1 MKCAEADT
9 FIHAYVDGEL
19 AGVDRESYEQ
29 HLHECE
35 TCSHACRLQGRFKA
49 AIRGHLARP
58 PMPARLRL
66 RIEDALALAP
76 AIKRRWIW
84 HTYPRL
90 VPAAAA
96 AVVLV
101 VVLGAARN
109 GRSPVVLQQALRTY
123 HAAMPMD
130 VVDSNCSSI
139 VNWFRGKV
147 DFSVPQPRNARACQG
162 GRLVN
167 VQDRFG
173 AYFVYQVPSG
183 HRVTLMVFSAEGE
196 TLDGPRRRV
205 LADREV
211 YFGSG
216 RGASTAAYRD
226 RDGLYYVLTA
236 DVDEDA
242 LSNLVEA
249 ALHAHQPPVAAPTV
263 QAVGATTH

>member
-1 MKCAEADT
+1 MKCADADT

-19 AGVDRESYEQ
+19 AGVDRDSYER
-29 HLHECE
+29 HLLECDS
-35 TCSHACRLQGRFKA
+35 CSHSCRLQGRFKA
-49 AIRGHLARP
+49 AVRGHLARP
-58 PMPARLRL
+58 PLPAGLRL

-76 AIKRRWIW
+76 AIRRRFIW

-101 VVLGAARN
+101 AVLGAARSH
-109 GRSPVVLQQALRTY
+109 RSPLVLEQALRAY

-130 VVDSNCSSI
+130 VVDSNCASI

-147 DFSVPQPRNARACQG
+147 DFTVPCPRNARALQG

-173 AYFVYQVPSG
+173 AYLVYQTASG
-183 HRVTLMVFSAEGE
+183 HRMTLTVFSAEDE
-196 TLDGPRRRV
+196 PLDGPRRRV
-205 LADREV
+205 LVDRDV

-226 RDGLYYVLTA
+226 RDGLVHVVTA
-236 DVDEDA
+236 DVDEDT
-242 LSNLVEA
+242 LSTLVEA
-249 ALHAHQPPVAAPTV
+249 ALHERN
-263 QAVGATTH
+263 

>member
-1 MKCAEADT
+1 MQCAEADN

-19 AGVDRESYEQ
+19 AGVDRNSYEQ
-29 HLHECE
+29 HLLECD

-49 AIRGHLARP
+49 AVRGHLGRP
-58 PMPARLRL
+58 ALPPHLRQ
-66 RIEDALALAP
+66 RIEEALALAP
-76 AIKRRWIW
+76 AIRRRFIW
-84 HTYPRL
+84 HSYPRL

-101 VVLGAARN
+101 AVLGAARSH
-109 GRSPVVLQQALRTY
+109 RAPLVFEQALRTY

-139 VNWFRGKV
+139 ANWFRGKV
-147 DFSVPQPRNARACQG
+147 DFAVPCPRNARAIQG
-162 GRLVN
+162 ARLVN

-173 AYFVYQVPSG
+173 AYLVYQVPSG
-183 HRVTLMVFSAEGE
+183 HRVAMMVFSAEDE
-196 TLDGPRRRV
+196 PLDGPRRRV
-205 LADREV
+205 LADRDV

-226 RDGLYYVLTA
+226 RDGLVHVVTS

-242 LSNLVEA
+242 LSHLVEA
-249 ALHAHQPPVAAPTV
+249 ALYERN
-263 QAVGATTH
+263 